1 MSIQSLWNLGVYIL
15 RQIVRRYCADME
27 RRAVAGLAQ
36 VLSAMAYTLFSV
48 LIAMAF
54 MAFVTMGAV
63 CLLETVMAS
72 HWAYLVVAGF
82 YGVLW
87 VAVRLLRR
95 RVIDRPVLRH
105 LSRMFG
111 AG

>member
-27 RRAVAGLAQ
+27 RRTVAGLAQ
-36 VLSAMAYTLFSV
+36 VLSAMAYTLVSV

-105 LSRMFG
+105 LSRIFG